1 MSHHDLH
8 DLDSLAQT
16 QVSIHDHGMAAPA
29 TPHKRTLSLSLR
41 DKQWDGLFSS
51 SPPKPV
57 PKNKAATPPREPPN
71 SLSEQAQAVSRSKQ
85 QANKRSQGG
94 RTHKRKRSGS
104 RDDIFRTKK
113 LPDKSQPAATLPNP
127 LSRFLS
133 SHPVFA
139 HSLCFAT
146 PVKDSN
152 DTDYNNNDPK
162 DGTSTVV
169 SDTNSLNNSTAD
181 DTMTSTVYYE
191 TTKLAGLL
199 QKSPPMPL
207 FNNHCLQERD
217 DINDIL
223 QTLQQEQDQLD
234 AFVNKNNNAHGRLV
248 VCGGGKSSVK
258 KDLFAAKV
266 GANGSHVRSSKAGLT
281 VVGPV
286 PEQAPAA
293 VYCSSS
299 SHSSGGSKGVVAR
312 RISKQARQT

>member
-16 QVSIHDHGMAAPA
+16 QVSVHEPTATVPS
-29 TPHKRTLSLSLR
+29 TPHRRTLSLSLR
-41 DKQWDGLFSS
+41 DKQWDALFSHEPQKQTAKGQTPS
-51 SPPKPV
+51 SS
-57 PKNKAATPPREPPN
+57 RESPN
-71 SLSEQAQAVSRSKQ
+71 SLSEQAQAVSKSKQ
-85 QANKRSQGG
+85 HANKRTQGG

-113 LPDKSQPAATLPNP
+113 LPDKSQPATPPNP

-133 SHPVFA
+133 SHPVIA

-146 PVKDSN
+146 PIKDSN
-152 DTDYNNNDPK
+152 DTDCNDDVK

-191 TTKLAGLL
+191 TTKLAGLF

-207 FNNHCLQERD
+207 FNNYCLRERD

-223 QTLQQEQDQLD
+223 QTLQQEQDELD
-234 AFVNKNNNAHGRLV
+234 AFVSKNNSSHGRLV
-248 VCGGGKSSVK
+248 VCGGAKSSVK
-258 KDLFAAKV
+258 KDLFAAKA
-266 GANGSHVRSSKAGLT
+266 GGNGHRPPKAA
-281 VVGPV
+281 PV
-286 PEQAPAA
+286 LIAPAPDAPTA

-299 SHSSGGSKGVVAR
+299 NSSEGSKEVVGR
-312 RISKQARQT
+312 RITKQARQT

>member
-1 MSHHDLH
+1 MH

-16 QVSIHDHGMAAPA
+16 QVSINDHPVA
-29 TPHKRTLSLSLR
+29 TPAQHKRALSLSLR

-51 SPPKPV
+51 SPQKQV
-57 PKNKAATPPREPPN
+57 PRNKVCVPRETAN
-71 SLSEQAQAVSRSKQ
+71 SLSEQAQAVSKSKQ
-85 QANKRSQGG
+85 QANKRNHGG

-113 LPDKSQPAATLPNP
+113 LPDKSQPANLPNP

-133 SHPVFA
+133 SHPVIA

-152 DTDYNNNDPK
+152 DTDCNDDDPK
-162 DGTSTVV
+162 DGASTVV

-207 FNNHCLQERD
+207 FNNYCLQERD

-223 QTLQQEQDQLD
+223 QTLQQEQDQID
-234 AFVNKNNNAHGRLV
+234 AFVSKNNSAHGRLV
-248 VCGGGKSSVK
+248 VCGGSKSSVK
-258 KDLFAAKV
+258 KDLFAAKASV
-266 GANGSHVRSSKAGLT
+266 HGSRGRQSNLGLSVIDPT
-281 VVGPV
+281 T
-286 PEQAPAA
+286 EKTPAA

-299 SHSSGGSKGVVAR
+299 NSSEGSKGVVGR